1 MALRSY
7 LNLLIV
13 GASLVSSSVWAN
25 ELKGVRVWPAP
36 DETRVVL
43 DMQDKPVYSTFTLT
57 KPDRLV
63 VDLKTTSKDTKLP
76 VVVKNSE
83 ILSQIRSSNAPKKGD
98 FRLVF
103 EIKDDV
109 KPNIFV

>member
-63 VDLKTTSKDTKLP
+63 VDLKKTSKDTKLP
-76 VVVKNSE
+76 VVVKK
-83 ILSQIRSSNAPKKGD
+83 Q
-98 FRLVF
+98 
-103 EIKDDV
+103 
-109 KPNIFV
+109 